1 MAEFIRRSYLVVSP
15 LDEPAVERAW
25 THNADAITLDLHALP
40 AGQKG
45 QARARIPEQLA
56 GLGRGGAEAFVS
68 ISQAHLHAD
77 AEAAVWPGL
86 AGLLIAHPE
95 RAEDVRAADA
105 AVTELEKRHGVEAGS
120 VEIVVMLGTAK
131 GVWNVRDIITASPRV
146 TTVGLDESHLL
157 LDLGLLPSP
166 DEDPLGFF
174 ARGRIVLEAAG
185 VAPEIHGHHGVYRLG
200 LGYPLSSFPRL
211 DASADEVRS
220 AAKDGKELGFNGAL
234 CWAPEW
240 VEPCNLG
247 FTPTDEEVAYHQSVR
262 EAYTTAVAMGR
273 GAMAFEGG
281 KFVERPVDELAKK
294 ILALRD
300 QCDRRDAEKA
310 AALDRPRR
318 PDGGSMSASTA
329 SANR

>member
-15 LDEPAVERAW
+15 LDEAAVEQAW
-25 THNADAITLDLHALP
+25 THNADAITLDLHSLP
-40 AGQKG
+40 AAQK
-45 QARARIPEQLA
+45 ARARALIREQLA
-56 GLGRGGAEAFVS
+56 GLGRGGAETIVS
-68 ISQAHLHAD
+68 VSQAHLYAD

-86 AGLLIAHPE
+86 TGVLIAHPE
-95 RAEDVRAADA
+95 SAEQVQAADEV
-105 AVTELEKRHGVEAGS
+105 VTELEKRHGVGAGS
-120 VEIVVMLGTAK
+120 VEIVVLLGTAK
-131 GVWNVRDIITASPRV
+131 GVLNIREIVTASPRV
-146 TTVGLDESHLL
+146 TTVGLDESQLL

-166 DEDPLGFF
+166 EEDPLEFY

-185 VAPEIHGHHGVYRLG
+185 VPDELHGHHGVYRLG

-211 DASADEVRS
+211 NATADEVRS

-262 EAYTTAVAMGR
+262 EAYTAAVAMGR

-294 ILALRD
+294 ILALRH
-300 QCDRRDAEKA
+300 QCDQREAEKA
-310 AALDRPRR
+310 AALAR
-318 PDGGSMSASTA
+318 S
-329 SANR
+329 

>member
-25 THNADAITLDLHALP
+25 THNADAITLDLHSLP
-40 AGQKG
+40 AAQKG
-45 QARARIPEQLA
+45 RARARIREQLA
-56 GLGRGGAEAFVS
+56 GLSRGGAEAFVS

-95 RAEDVRAADA
+95 RAEQVQEADEVVA
-105 AVTELEKRHGVEAGS
+105 ELEKRHGVESGS
-120 VEIVVMLGTAK
+120 VEIVVLLGTAK
-131 GVWNVRDIITASPRV
+131 GVWNIREIITASSRI

-157 LDLGLLPSP
+157 MDLELLPSP
-166 DEDPLGFF
+166 EEDPLEFF
-174 ARGRIVLEAAG
+174 IRGRIILEAAG
-185 VAPEIHGHHGVYRLG
+185 IPAELHGHHGVYRLG
-200 LGYPLSSFPRL
+200 LGYPLSSFPRVN
-211 DASADEVRS
+211 ATADEVRT

-262 EAYTTAVAMGR
+262 EAYTAAVAMGR

-300 QCDRRDAEKA
+300 QCDQRDAEKS
-310 AALDRPRR
+310 AALEGARLPRHA
-318 PDGGSMSASTA
+318 DIAQ
-329 SANR
+329 

>member
-15 LDEPAVERAW
+15 LDEPAVEQAW
-25 THNADAITLDLHALP
+25 THNADAITLDLHSLP
-40 AGQKG
+40 AAQKG
-45 QARARIPEQLA
+45 SARARIREQLE

-68 ISQAHLHAD
+68 ISQAHLYAD

-86 AGLLIAHPE
+86 TGLLIAHPE
-95 RAEDVRAADA
+95 RAEEVQAADEV
-105 AVTELEKRHGVEAGS
+105 VTELEKRHGVGAGS
-120 VEIVVMLGTAK
+120 VEIVVLLGTAK
-131 GVWNVRDIITASPRV
+131 GVWNVREIVTASPRV

-157 LDLGLLPSP
+157 MDLGLLPSP
-166 DEDPLGFF
+166 EEDPLEFY

-185 VAPEIHGHHGVYRLG
+185 VPAELHGHHGVYRLG
-200 LGYPLSSFPRL
+200 LGYPLSSFPSL
-211 DASADEVRS
+211 NATANEVRT

-262 EAYTTAVAMGR
+262 EAYTAAVAMGR

-300 QCDRRDAEKA
+300 QCDQRDAEKA
-310 AALDRPRR
+310 ASLERARFPRHTGLAR
-318 PDGGSMSASTA
+318 
-329 SANR
+329 

>member
-40 AGQKG
+40 AAQKG
-45 QARARIPEQLA
+45 SARTRIREQLA

-68 ISQAHLHAD
+68 ISQAHLYAD

-86 AGLLIAHPE
+86 AGVLIAHPE
-95 RAEDVRAADA
+95 DAAQVQAADEVIA
-105 AVTELEKRHGVEAGS
+105 ELEKRHGVGAGS
-120 VEIVVMLGTAK
+120 VEIVVVLGTAK
-131 GVWNVRDIITASPRV
+131 GVVNIREIVTASRRV
-146 TTVGLDESHLL
+146 TFVGFDESQLL

-166 DEDPLGFF
+166 EEDPLEFY

-185 VAPEIHGHHGVYRLG
+185 VPDELHGHHGVYRLG

-211 DASADEVRS
+211 DASADEVRT

-240 VEPCNLG
+240 VEPCNVG

-262 EAYTTAVAMGR
+262 EAYTAAVAMGR

-310 AALDRPRR
+310 AALER
-318 PDGGSMSASTA
+318 A
-329 SANR
+329 